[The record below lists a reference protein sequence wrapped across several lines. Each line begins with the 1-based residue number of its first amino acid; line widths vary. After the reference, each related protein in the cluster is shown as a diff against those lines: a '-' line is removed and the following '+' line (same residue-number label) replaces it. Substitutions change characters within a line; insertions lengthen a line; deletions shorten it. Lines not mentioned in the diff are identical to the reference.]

1 LADILKPRSPE
12 GEFGFSAG
20 RPTVPDDNRVFLD
33 PTSWP
38 LWLGEE
44 PGKPDELKAMLVPY
58 PSAGMTCWPV
68 SKRVGNVKNNEP
80 SLIEPIASAD
90 A

>member
-1 LADILKPRSPE
+1 MPTAITGTTATATPIVKPL
-12 GEFGFSAG
+12 
-20 RPTVPDDNRVFLD
+20 RPPD

-44 PGKPDELKAMLVPY
+44 PAKSDELKAILGPY

-68 SKRVGNVKNNEP
+68 SKRVDNVKNNDP
-80 SLIEPIASAD
+80 NLVEPIASAD